1 MEVATAL
8 EFTGELSPWAEVEWQ
23 AQRWQVAL
31 RSPEPGSVG
40 LGERE
45 TPLLHLGP
53 YILPS
58 EHRSH

>member
-1 MEVATAL
+1 MEVASAL

-23 AQRWQVAL
+23 AQCWQAAP
-31 RSPEPGSVG
+31 RSPEPDCVG

-45 TPLLHLGP
+45 TPLPHLWP